1 MHEGNWILRLNDNV
15 NIIDTN
21 NLDKKIIVNNVSN
34 LLLLSPISFN
44 FFLLKT

>member
-21 NLDKKIIVNNVSN
+21 NLDKKIIVNNVPN
-34 LLLLSPISFN
+34 LLPLSPISFN

>member
-1 MHEGNWILRLNDNV
+1 MHEGNWILRLNNNV

-21 NLDKKIIVNNVSN
+21 NLDKKIIVNNVPN

>member
-21 NLDKKIIVNNVSN
+21 NLDKKIIVNNVPN

-44 FFLLKT
+44 FFLSKT